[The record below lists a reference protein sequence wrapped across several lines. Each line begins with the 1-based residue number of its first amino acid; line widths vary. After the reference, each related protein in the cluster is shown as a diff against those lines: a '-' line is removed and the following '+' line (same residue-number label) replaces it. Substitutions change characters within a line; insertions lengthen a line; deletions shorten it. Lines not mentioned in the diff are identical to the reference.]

1 MAQTLAEDTVRRKTW
16 ILIRGDYRSHGVEV
30 QPATPAFLNP
40 MPDDPVPSRL
50 TLAKWAVSRDNP
62 LTARVAVNRMW
73 QEFFG
78 RGIVRTSND
87 FGKQGDKPSHPELLD
102 WLAANFMDGGWRVKR
117 MHKLIVTVGGLPSV
131 VQGAAGS
138 PTS

>member
-1 MAQTLAEDTVRRKTW
+1 MP
-16 ILIRGDYRSHGVEV
+16 GD
-30 QPATPAFLNP
+30 PA
-40 MPDDPVPSRL
+40 PSRL

-87 FGKQGDKPSHPELLD
+87 FGMQGDKPSHPELLD
-102 WLAANFMDGGWRVKR
+102 WLATDFMDGGWRVKR
-117 MHKLIVTVGGLPSV
+117 MHRLIVTSATYRQSSRARQDLQQIDPANTLLARQSRIRLPAELIRDSALV
-131 VQGAAGS
+131 VSDLLDPA
-138 PTS
+138 